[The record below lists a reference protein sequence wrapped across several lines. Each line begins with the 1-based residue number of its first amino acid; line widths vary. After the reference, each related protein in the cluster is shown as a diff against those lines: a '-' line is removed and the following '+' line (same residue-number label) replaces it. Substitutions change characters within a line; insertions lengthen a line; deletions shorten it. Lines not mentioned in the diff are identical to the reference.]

1 MNIWMY
7 RLSFVSFA
15 FICLVVPLIPSINFS
30 CTTADKVVFYAAV
43 YRAFDTA
50 KSRTQ
55 DSWQKDREILALQQG
70 KAETGL
76 EKKTVTSLTK
86 LDETL

>member
-1 MNIWMY
+1 M
-7 RLSFVSFA
+7 
-15 FICLVVPLIPSINFS
+15 
-30 CTTADKVVFYAAV
+30 

-55 DSWQKDREILALQQG
+55 DSWEKDGEILALQQG
-70 KAETGL
+70 KVETGL